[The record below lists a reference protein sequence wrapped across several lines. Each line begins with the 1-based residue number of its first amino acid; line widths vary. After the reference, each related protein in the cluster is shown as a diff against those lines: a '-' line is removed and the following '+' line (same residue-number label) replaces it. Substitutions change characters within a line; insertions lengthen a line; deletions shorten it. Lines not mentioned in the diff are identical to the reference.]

1 MDITHAAD
9 RARVRELA
17 ELFRRNF
24 GWAVRSDE
32 AVEAALGHPA
42 NVVLEWRERGRLMGA
57 AVMRRNTVLMLCVD
71 ERARGQGIG
80 SALLARCEAL
90 LREQGYA
97 EVSVG
102 AGDDYLLPGV
112 PSTGPCTPTSS
123 ESQVATQDEPYAKQ
137 GEKAHAP
144 TGSESQGAAQDEPHA
159 GQGREAH
166 APSDSEPQ
174 VAAVDAPHAGQ
185 GEEAHVP
192 TGSEPQVAAQ
202 YEPHAGQDREA
213 HAPTGSESQVAAQ
226 DEPHAKQDEESHAPT
241 GSEPQVAAQDE
252 LHAKQDEEAHA
263 PTGSEPQVAADAAR
277 QFFVRRGYRHA
288 WGECEC
294 FDMCAEFGRQSCAD
308 GATLDGAADS
318 DEAPAGVELRWAEAR
333 DRAATL
339 ECARAAHAPFERYY
353 EPAQLYVPGARRALL
368 AVEAARVV
376 GVLIAGCGEAAAG
389 VGGIACVAV
398 VPERRGR
405 GIARAL
411 VCAATGALR
420 RAGMARG
427 FIGYTYSGLE
437 QLYGAAGYRISMHYF
452 MARKPL

>member
-1 MDITHAAD
+1 MDIAHAAD

-24 GWAVRSDE
+24 CWAVRSDE

-71 ERARGQGIG
+71 ERARRQGIG

-112 PSTGPCTPTSS
+112 PSIGPCAPTSS
-123 ESQVATQDEPYAKQ
+123 EPQGAAADEPLAGQGEEAHAPSDSESQGSAQDEPHVKQ
-137 GEKAHAP
+137 DREARAP
-144 TGSESQGAAQDEPHA
+144 TGSESQGAAADEPL
-159 GQGREAH
+159 
-166 APSDSEPQ
+166 
-174 VAAVDAPHAGQ
+174 AGQ
-185 GEEAHVP
+185 GE
-192 TGSEPQVAAQ
+192 
-202 YEPHAGQDREA
+202 EA

-226 DEPHAKQDEESHAPT
+226 DEPHAGQDREAHAPT
-241 GSEPQVAAQDE
+241 SSESQVAAQDE
-252 LHAKQDEEAHA
+252 LHAKQDEESHA
-263 PTGSEPQVAADAAR
+263 LTGSEPQVAADAAR
-277 QFFVRRGYRHA
+277 SSSCGAATGTPGASASASTCAPNLAGSPARMARRWMARQIRMKRRLAWNCVGPRRATVQQRWSARVRRMLRLSAITSRHS
-288 WGECEC
+288 C
-294 FDMCAEFGRQSCAD
+294 MCRVRGGRC
-308 GATLDGAADS
+308 
-318 DEAPAGVELRWAEAR
+318 W
-333 DRAATL
+333 
-339 ECARAAHAPFERYY
+339 
-353 EPAQLYVPGARRALL
+353 

-376 GVLIAGCGEAAAG
+376 GVLIAGCGEAVAG

-437 QLYGAAGYRISMHYF
+437 QLYGAAGYRISMRYF

>member
-71 ERARGQGIG
+71 ERARRQGIG

-112 PSTGPCTPTSS
+112 PSILPCGPDCS
-123 ESQVATQDEPYAKQ
+123 ESQGATQDEPHAKQ
-137 GEKAHAP
+137 GEEARVPTGSEPQGAAADEPLAGQGEEAHAP
-144 TGSESQGAAQDEPHA
+144 TGSEPQVAAQDEPHA

-166 APSDSEPQ
+166 T
-174 VAAVDAPHAGQ
+174 
-185 GEEAHVP
+185 P
-192 TGSEPQVAAQ
+192 TS
-202 YEPHAGQDREA
+202 
-213 HAPTGSESQVAAQ
+213 SESQGAAQ
-226 DEPHAKQDEESHAPT
+226 DEPHAKQDR
-241 GSEPQVAAQDE
+241 
-252 LHAKQDEEAHA
+252 EARA

>member
-1 MDITHAAD
+1 MDIAHAAD
-9 RARVRELA
+9 RVRELA

-42 NVVLEWRERGRLMGA
+42 NVVLEWRERGRMMGA
-57 AVMRRNTVLMLCVD
+57 AVMRRNTVLMMCVD
-71 ERARGQGIG
+71 ERARRQGIG

-112 PSTGPCTPTSS
+112 PSILPCAQTDS
-123 ESQVATQDEPYAKQ
+123 ESQV
-137 GEKAHAP
+137 
-144 TGSESQGAAQDEPHA
+144 AAQDEPHA
-159 GQGREAH
+159 KQGDEAH

-174 VAAVDAPHAGQ
+174 VAAVDAPHVKQ
-185 GEEAHVP
+185 GEEAHAP
-192 TGSEPQVAAQ
+192 TGSESQVAAQ
-202 YEPHAGQDREA
+202 DELHAKQDEES

-226 DEPHAKQDEESHAPT
+226 DEPHAKQDREARAPT
-241 GSEPQVAAQDE
+241 GSEPQ
-252 LHAKQDEEAHA
+252 
-263 PTGSEPQVAADAAR
+263 GAADAAR

-294 FDMCAEFGRQSCAD
+294 FDMCAEFGRQSCTD

-437 QLYGAAGYRISMHYF
+437 QLYGAAGYRISMRYF

>member
-1 MDITHAAD
+1 M
-9 RARVRELA
+9 
-17 ELFRRNF
+17 
-24 GWAVRSDE
+24 
-32 AVEAALGHPA
+32 
-42 NVVLEWRERGRLMGA
+42 
-57 AVMRRNTVLMLCVD
+57 
-71 ERARGQGIG
+71 
-80 SALLARCEAL
+80 
-90 LREQGYA
+90 
-97 EVSVG
+97 
-102 AGDDYLLPGV
+102 
-112 PSTGPCTPTSS
+112 
-123 ESQVATQDEPYAKQ
+123 
-137 GEKAHAP
+137 
-144 TGSESQGAAQDEPHA
+144 
-159 GQGREAH
+159 
-166 APSDSEPQ
+166 
-174 VAAVDAPHAGQ
+174 DAPHVKQ
-185 GEEAHVP
+185 GEEAHAP

-202 YEPHAGQDREA
+202 DEPHAGQDREA
-213 HAPTGSESQVAAQ
+213 HAPTSSESQVAAQ
-226 DEPHAKQDEESHAPT
+226 DEPHAKQGEKARAPT
-241 GSEPQVAAQDE
+241 GSEPQ
-252 LHAKQDEEAHA
+252 
-263 PTGSEPQVAADAAR
+263 GAADAAR

-437 QLYGAAGYRISMHYF
+437 QLYGAAGYRISMRYF

>member
-71 ERARGQGIG
+71 ERARRQGIG

-112 PSTGPCTPTSS
+112 PSILPCGPDCS
-123 ESQVATQDEPYAKQ
+123 ESQVAAQDEPHAKQ

-174 VAAVDAPHAGQ
+174 GTVQD
-185 GEEAHVP
+185 
-192 TGSEPQVAAQ
+192 
-202 YEPHAGQDREA
+202 EPHARQDREA
-213 HAPTGSESQVAAQ
+213 HAPTSSESQGAAQ
-226 DEPHAKQDEESHAPT
+226 DEPHAKQGEKARAPT
-241 GSEPQVAAQDE
+241 GSEPQVAAQDGP
-252 LHAKQDEEAHA
+252 HAKQDREARA

-294 FDMCAEFGRQSCAD
+294 FDMCAEFGRQACAD

-376 GVLIAGCGEAAAG
+376 GVLIAGCDEAAAG

-437 QLYGAAGYRISMHYF
+437 QLYGAAGYRISMRYF

>member
-42 NVVLEWRERGRLMGA
+42 NVVLEWRERGRMMGA

-71 ERARGQGIG
+71 ERARRQGIG

-112 PSTGPCTPTSS
+112 PSILPCGPDC
-123 ESQVATQDEPYAKQ
+123 
-137 GEKAHAP
+137 
-144 TGSESQGAAQDEPHA
+144 
-159 GQGREAH
+159 
-166 APSDSEPQ
+166 
-174 VAAVDAPHAGQ
+174 
-185 GEEAHVP
+185 
-192 TGSEPQVAAQ
+192 
-202 YEPHAGQDREA
+202 
-213 HAPTGSESQVAAQ
+213 SESQVAAQ
-226 DEPHAKQDEESHAPT
+226 DEPHAKQGDEAR
-241 GSEPQVAAQDE
+241 
-252 LHAKQDEEAHA
+252 A

-308 GATLDGAADS
+308 GATLDGAADL

>member
-71 ERARGQGIG
+71 ERAR
-80 SALLARCEAL
+80 
-90 LREQGYA
+90 
-97 EVSVG
+97 
-102 AGDDYLLPGV
+102 
-112 PSTGPCTPTSS
+112 
-123 ESQVATQDEPYAKQ
+123 
-137 GEKAHAP
+137 
-144 TGSESQGAAQDEPHA
+144 
-159 GQGREAH
+159 
-166 APSDSEPQ
+166 
-174 VAAVDAPHAGQ
+174 
-185 GEEAHVP
+185 
-192 TGSEPQVAAQ
+192 
-202 YEPHAGQDREA
+202 
-213 HAPTGSESQVAAQ
+213 
-226 DEPHAKQDEESHAPT
+226 
-241 GSEPQVAAQDE
+241 
-252 LHAKQDEEAHA
+252 
-263 PTGSEPQVAADAAR
+263 
-277 QFFVRRGYRHA
+277 
-288 WGECEC
+288 
-294 FDMCAEFGRQSCAD
+294 
-308 GATLDGAADS
+308 
-318 DEAPAGVELRWAEAR
+318 
-333 DRAATL
+333 
-339 ECARAAHAPFERYY
+339 
-353 EPAQLYVPGARRALL
+353 RALL

-376 GVLIAGCGEAAAG
+376 GVLIAGCDEAAAG

>member
-1 MDITHAAD
+1 MDIAHAAD
-9 RARVRELA
+9 RVRVRELA

-71 ERARGQGIG
+71 ERARRQGIG

-112 PSTGPCTPTSS
+112 PSILPCGPDCS
-123 ESQVATQDEPYAKQ
+123 EP
-137 GEKAHAP
+137 
-144 TGSESQGAAQDEPHA
+144 QGAVQDEPHA
-159 GQGREAH
+159 RQGREAR

-174 VAAVDAPHAGQ
+174 VAAADELHAEQ
-185 GEEAHVP
+185 GEEA
-192 TGSEPQVAAQ
+192 
-202 YEPHAGQDREA
+202 R
-213 HAPTGSESQVAAQ
+213 
-226 DEPHAKQDEESHAPT
+226 
-241 GSEPQVAAQDE
+241 
-252 LHAKQDEEAHA
+252 A

-294 FDMCAEFGRQSCAD
+294 LDMCAEFGRQACAD

-318 DEAPAGVELRWAEAR
+318 DEALAGVELRWAEAR

-437 QLYGAAGYRISMHYF
+437 QLYGAAGYRISMRYF

>member
-71 ERARGQGIG
+71 ERARRQGIG

-112 PSTGPCTPTSS
+112 PSILPCGPDCS
-123 ESQVATQDEPYAKQ
+123 EPQVAAQDEPHAKQ

-144 TGSESQGAAQDEPHA
+144 TGSESQGAAQD
-159 GQGREAH
+159 
-166 APSDSEPQ
+166 
-174 VAAVDAPHAGQ
+174 
-185 GEEAHVP
+185 
-192 TGSEPQVAAQ
+192 
-202 YEPHAGQDREA
+202 EPHAGQDREA

-226 DEPHAKQDEESHAPT
+226 DEPHAGQGEEARAPT
-241 GSEPQVAAQDE
+241 GSEPQVAAADE
-252 LHAKQDEEAHA
+252 PHAKQDREARA

-437 QLYGAAGYRISMHYF
+437 QLYGAAGYRISMRYF

>member
-9 RARVRELA
+9 RVRVRELA

-42 NVVLEWRERGRLMGA
+42 NVVLEWRERGRPMGA

-71 ERARGQGIG
+71 ERARRQGIG

-90 LREQGYA
+90 LCEQGYA

-112 PSTGPCTPTSS
+112 PSILPCGPDC
-123 ESQVATQDEPYAKQ
+123 
-137 GEKAHAP
+137 
-144 TGSESQGAAQDEPHA
+144 SESQGAAQDEPHA

-174 VAAVDAPHAGQ
+174 VAAVDAPHVKQ
-185 GEEAHVP
+185 GEEAHAP

-202 YEPHAGQDREA
+202 DEPHAGQDREA
-213 HAPTGSESQVAAQ
+213 HAPTSSESQVAAQ
-226 DEPHAKQDEESHAPT
+226 DEPHAKQGEKARAPT
-241 GSEPQVAAQDE
+241 GSEPQ
-252 LHAKQDEEAHA
+252 
-263 PTGSEPQVAADAAR
+263 GAADAAR

-437 QLYGAAGYRISMHYF
+437 QLYGAAGYRISMRYF

>member
-71 ERARGQGIG
+71 ERARGHGIG

-112 PSTGPCTPTSS
+112 PSILPCGPDC
-123 ESQVATQDEPYAKQ
+123 
-137 GEKAHAP
+137 
-144 TGSESQGAAQDEPHA
+144 
-159 GQGREAH
+159 
-166 APSDSEPQ
+166 
-174 VAAVDAPHAGQ
+174 
-185 GEEAHVP
+185 
-192 TGSEPQVAAQ
+192 
-202 YEPHAGQDREA
+202 
-213 HAPTGSESQVAAQ
+213 SESQVAAQ
-226 DEPHAKQDEESHAPT
+226 DEPHAKQGEESRAPT
-241 GSEPQVAAQDE
+241 GSESQVAAQDE
-252 LHAKQDEEAHA
+252 LHAKQDEESHA

-389 VGGIACVAV
+389 VGSIACVAV

-437 QLYGAAGYRISMHYF
+437 QLYGAAGYRISMRYF

>member
-71 ERARGQGIG
+71 ERARRQGIG

-112 PSTGPCTPTSS
+112 PSILPCGPDC
-123 ESQVATQDEPYAKQ
+123 
-137 GEKAHAP
+137 
-144 TGSESQGAAQDEPHA
+144 
-159 GQGREAH
+159 
-166 APSDSEPQ
+166 
-174 VAAVDAPHAGQ
+174 
-185 GEEAHVP
+185 
-192 TGSEPQVAAQ
+192 
-202 YEPHAGQDREA
+202 
-213 HAPTGSESQVAAQ
+213 SESQVAAQ
-226 DEPHAKQDEESHAPT
+226 DEPHAKQGEEARAPT
-241 GSEPQVAAQDE
+241 GSEPQ
-252 LHAKQDEEAHA
+252 
-263 PTGSEPQVAADAAR
+263 GAADAAR

-294 FDMCAEFGRQSCAD
+294 FDMCAEFGWQSCAD
-308 GATLDGAADS
+308 GATLDGAADL

-389 VGGIACVAV
+389 MGGIACVAV

-437 QLYGAAGYRISMHYF
+437 QLYGAAGYRISMRYF

>member
-112 PSTGPCTPTSS
+112 PSILPCGPDCS
-123 ESQVATQDEPYAKQ
+123 ESQVAAQDEPHAKQ
-137 GEKAHAP
+137 GEKAHTP
-144 TGSESQGAAQDEPHA
+144 TSSESQGAAQDEPHA

-174 VAAVDAPHAGQ
+174 VAAVDAPHVKQ
-185 GEEAHVP
+185 GE
-192 TGSEPQVAAQ
+192 
-202 YEPHAGQDREA
+202 EA
-213 HAPTGSESQVAAQ
+213 HAPTGSESQGAAA
-226 DEPHAKQDEESHAPT
+226 DEPHAKQGEESHAPT
-241 GSEPQVAAQDE
+241 GSE
-252 LHAKQDEEAHA
+252 
-263 PTGSEPQVAADAAR
+263 SQVAADAAR
-277 QFFVRRGYRHA
+277 QFFVRRGYRHV

-368 AVEAARVV
+368 AVEATRVV
-376 GVLIAGCGEAAAG
+376 GVLIAGCDEAAAG
-389 VGGIACVAV
+389 VGCIACVAV

>member
-1 MDITHAAD
+1 MDIAHAAD

-71 ERARGQGIG
+71 ERARRQGIG

-112 PSTGPCTPTSS
+112 PSILPCGPDCS
-123 ESQVATQDEPYAKQ
+123 EP
-137 GEKAHAP
+137 
-144 TGSESQGAAQDEPHA
+144 QGAAQDEPHA
-159 GQGREAH
+159 K
-166 APSDSEPQ
+166 
-174 VAAVDAPHAGQ
+174 Q

-192 TGSEPQVAAQ
+192 TGSE
-202 YEPHAGQDREA
+202 
-213 HAPTGSESQVAAQ
+213 S
-226 DEPHAKQDEESHAPT
+226 
-241 GSEPQVAAQDE
+241 
-252 LHAKQDEEAHA
+252 
-263 PTGSEPQVAADAAR
+263 QVAADAAR

-437 QLYGAAGYRISMHYF
+437 QLYGAAGYRISMRYF

>member
-9 RARVRELA
+9 RVRVRELA

-71 ERARGQGIG
+71 ERARRQGIG

-90 LREQGYA
+90 LCEQGYA

-112 PSTGPCTPTSS
+112 PSILPCGPDCS
-123 ESQVATQDEPYAKQ
+123 ESQVAAQDEPHAKQ

-174 VAAVDAPHAGQ
+174 VAAVDAPHVKQ

-202 YEPHAGQDREA
+202 DEPHAGQDREA
-213 HAPTGSESQVAAQ
+213 R
-226 DEPHAKQDEESHAPT
+226 
-241 GSEPQVAAQDE
+241 
-252 LHAKQDEEAHA
+252 A

-294 FDMCAEFGRQSCAD
+294 FDMCAEFGWQSCAD

-318 DEAPAGVELRWAEAR
+318 DEAPAGVELRWAEVR

-389 VGGIACVAV
+389 MGGIACVAV

-437 QLYGAAGYRISMHYF
+437 QLYGAAGYRISMRYF

>member
-9 RARVRELA
+9 RVRVRELA

-71 ERARGQGIG
+71 ERARRQGIG

-90 LREQGYA
+90 LCEQGYA

-112 PSTGPCTPTSS
+112 PSILPCGPDCS
-123 ESQVATQDEPYAKQ
+123 ESQVAAQDEPHAKQ

-174 VAAVDAPHAGQ
+174 VAAVDAPHVKQ

-202 YEPHAGQDREA
+202 DEPHAGQDREA
-213 HAPTGSESQVAAQ
+213 HALTGSESQVAAQ
-226 DEPHAKQDEESHAPT
+226 DEPHAGQDR
-241 GSEPQVAAQDE
+241 
-252 LHAKQDEEAHA
+252 EARA

-294 FDMCAEFGRQSCAD
+294 FDMCAEFGWQSCAD

-318 DEAPAGVELRWAEAR
+318 DEAPAGVELRWAEVR

-389 VGGIACVAV
+389 MGGIACVAV

-437 QLYGAAGYRISMHYF
+437 QLYGAAGYRISMRYF

>member
-9 RARVRELA
+9 RALVRELA

-71 ERARGQGIG
+71 ERARRQGIG

-112 PSTGPCTPTSS
+112 PSILPCGPDC
-123 ESQVATQDEPYAKQ
+123 
-137 GEKAHAP
+137 
-144 TGSESQGAAQDEPHA
+144 
-159 GQGREAH
+159 
-166 APSDSEPQ
+166 
-174 VAAVDAPHAGQ
+174 
-185 GEEAHVP
+185 
-192 TGSEPQVAAQ
+192 
-202 YEPHAGQDREA
+202 
-213 HAPTGSESQVAAQ
+213 SESQVAAQ
-226 DEPHAKQDEESHAPT
+226 DEPHAKQDREARAPT
-241 GSEPQVAAQDE
+241 GSEPQ
-252 LHAKQDEEAHA
+252 
-263 PTGSEPQVAADAAR
+263 GAADAAR

-437 QLYGAAGYRISMHYF
+437 QLYGAAGYRISMRYF
-452 MARKPL
+452 MACKPL